1 MGQSEPNRAAAPHPT
16 SVLEVFPG
24 YMACTKFFIGGVLQC
39 ADESSERNAM
49 SLRRH
54 YRESSMIDVRERL
67 EPSAGVS
74 GTYHTLP
81 LLEQRGAAKVL
92 RLPVSLP

>member
-1 MGQSEPNRAAAPHPT
+1 
-16 SVLEVFPG
+16 
-24 YMACTKFFIGGVLQC
+24 
-39 ADESSERNAM
+39 M